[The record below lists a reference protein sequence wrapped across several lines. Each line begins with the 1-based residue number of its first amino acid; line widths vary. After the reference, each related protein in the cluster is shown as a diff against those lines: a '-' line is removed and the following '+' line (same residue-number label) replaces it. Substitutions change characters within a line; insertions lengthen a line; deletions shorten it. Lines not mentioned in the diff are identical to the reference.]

1 MNLVLWNPTDPEP
14 GWVFGTLNFS
24 NWRLN
29 MGKEVRTARSSKT
42 ALCHEALGRVT
53 KLISLVALSV
63 FITATLTPSIVS
75 AQEDNDAL
83 EVVELGYSVS
93 YPELLMSSDVQSNTD
108 LKQLTIPG
116 SIYGLDGFLLV
127 TPSDHSF
134 EAYVTNSTGNLAAFT
149 GLVNLGNNTTAW
161 AEVAC
166 FYNADSIYR
175 TTTVEIGAYSNNGGY
190 PGTLLTSASG
200 TFSLAPGMP
209 LENCIVFYSP
219 SGPVT
224 APSSVFLATSFT
236 TGYGAIGLLADSN
249 GPQNTVF
256 GAYGFPYYNATW
268 LPFYDDVKGLA
279 LYAVVEDA
287 SGGGG
292 GGGGPCNQDLTN
304 GVLCLRDGRFEF
316 IGTWTDFANPPNTQ
330 PLIWTPVQ
338 GINATAGFQNNPSG
352 VQVVMRVA
360 DGCSLTGTWW
370 VWLGGF
376 TDAGWDIQVRDTVTG
391 KQKTFTRNRQSGSF
405 PTTLRDN
412 TTFNCN

>member
-1 MNLVLWNPTDPEP
+1 
-14 GWVFGTLNFS
+14 
-24 NWRLN
+24 
-29 MGKEVRTARSSKT
+29 MGNEARTARSSKV
-42 ALCHEALGRVT
+42 ALCREALGHVT
-53 KLISLVALSV
+53 QLISLVALSV
-63 FITATLTPSIVS
+63 FFTSTLTPSAVS
-75 AQEDNDAL
+75 AQEGDGAL
-83 EVVELGYSVS
+83 EIVELGYSVS

-108 LKQLTIPG
+108 LKQETIPG
-116 SIYGLDGFLLV
+116 SIYGLDGYLLV

-134 EAYVTNSTGNLAAFT
+134 EAYMTSSTSNLAAYT

-175 TTTVEIGAYSNNGGY
+175 NTTVEIGAYSNNNGY

-209 LENCIVFYSP
+209 LENCIVLFSLG
-219 SGPVT
+219 GPVT

-236 TGYGAIGLLADSN
+236 TDYGAIGLLADSN
-249 GPQNTVF
+249 GPQNTVYAAA
-256 GAYGFPYYNATW
+256 GVPYYNATW
-268 LPFYDDVKGLA
+268 ETFDGLRGLA

-292 GGGGPCNQDLTN
+292 GSCNQDLAN
-304 GVLCLRDGRFEF
+304 GVVCLRDGRFEF
-316 IGTWTDFANPPNTQ
+316 TGTWTDFANPPNTQ

-352 VQVVMRVA
+352 IQIVMRVA
-360 DGCSLTGTWW
+360 DGCGLTGTWW

-376 TDAGWDIQVRDTVTG
+376 TDAGWDIRVRDTATG
-391 KQKTFTRNRQSGSF
+391 KQRTFTKARQGGTF
-405 PTTLRDN
+405 PTTLRDS
-412 TTFNCN
+412 TTFTCN